1 MKTRRTLIAFLRTL
15 DEKSGIDLR
24 REEFQNA
31 PLGLG
36 AARREQR
43 GGLERRGRERM
54 ISVFIA
60 ARSVMWCPD
69 PSC

>member
-1 MKTRRTLIAFLRTL
+1 MKKVGLTCAVKNSRTRRSA
-15 DEKSGIDLR
+15 
-24 REEFQNA
+24 
-31 PLGLG
+31 LGQL
-36 AARREQR
+36 ARREQR